1 MSTFRSAW
9 SASYWRT
16 CANSALS
23 RSGHLSRQ
31 RRSRLTRTRSGRSSM
46 AYAGYEAGGV
56 ERPGRRHRA
65 IKILLAGGF
74 GVGKTTLVGA
84 VSEIRPL
91 RTEEPLSTSGAA
103 VDSTAGVERKTTTTV
118 AMDFGRITLREDL
131 VLYLFGTPGQERF
144 WFMWDELALGA
155 LGAVVLADTRRLA
168 DCFPAIDYFE
178 RRDIPFIVALNCFDG
193 ARRYATGDVRVALD
207 LDPGLPIIMCDAR
220 SRESAKDVL
229 ITLIEH
235 VLSAADE
242 PVSR

>member
-1 MSTFRSAW
+1 
-9 SASYWRT
+9 
-16 CANSALS
+16 
-23 RSGHLSRQ
+23 
-31 RRSRLTRTRSGRSSM
+31 M
-46 AYAGYEAGGV
+46 AYGGYEATGGA
-56 ERPGRRHRA
+56 GRRHRA

-91 RTEEPLSTSGAA
+91 RTEEPLTETGKL
-103 VDSTAGVERKTTTTV
+103 VDNTAGVERKTTTTV

-178 RRDIPFIVALNCFDG
+178 RRDIPFIVALNVFEG
-193 ARRYATGDVRVALD
+193 SRRYSVEDVRVALD
-207 LDPGLPIIMCDAR
+207 LDPNLPIVLCDAR
-220 SRESAKDVL
+220 SKESAKEVL
-229 ITLIEH
+229 ISLIEH
-235 VLSAADE
+235 VLYVTDTPAA
-242 PVSR
+242 R